1 MKTFYAILSFVV
13 GVAKLFKR
21 SCWGTKTFCQMLP
34 RLKNV
39 FNSSKVPSALAH
51 GIKNDYS
58 HRRCVCVQTKI
69 IKKTLNPT
77 RFTCH
82 RVIFHYWTIDYFHCY
97 FNQMTKPLRHSS
109 FTLSIEKD
117 WEYKFN
123 YSDDLLVDLIE
134 KSKTFNYKLFL
145 KTSFYNLV

>member
-1 MKTFYAILSFVV
+1 MFFVCSIL
-13 GVAKLFKR
+13 KHQLNTDTLDEN
-21 SCWGTKTFCQMLP
+21 GTCISNAVSLYYK
-34 RLKNV
+34 
-39 FNSSKVPSALAH
+39 
-51 GIKNDYS
+51 
-58 HRRCVCVQTKI
+58 KI

-117 WEYKFN
+117 
-123 YSDDLLVDLIE
+123 
-134 KSKTFNYKLFL
+134 
-145 KTSFYNLV
+145 